1 MNVTGAW
8 RIVEMDLW
16 DAEAIDLLGPGYIQF
31 GADRTGHFRFI
42 AVDGWMDCQSG
53 RRDGRPCIEF
63 TWEGNDESDPA
74 SGRGW
79 AALEE
84 DGSLRGHI
92 YFHLGDD
99 SGFRAVRA
107 EDAPKPRRRATQGA
121 ETPWE
126 ASLSARRCRWTWLR
140 RACWT

>member
-1 MNVTGAW
+1 MSVTGAW

-16 DAEAIDLLGPGYIQF
+16 DAEAINLLGPGYIQF
-31 GADRTGHFRFI
+31 DADRTGHFRFI
-42 AVDGWMDCQSG
+42 AVEGWMDCQSG
-53 RRDGRPCIEF
+53 RRDGRPYVEF
-63 TWEGNDESDPA
+63 TWEGNDKSDPA

-99 SGFRAVRA
+99 SGFRAVRT
-107 EDAPKPRRRATQGA
+107 ESLAPAAGGEHLGR
-121 ETPWE
+121 
-126 ASLSARRCRWTWLR
+126 
-140 RACWT
+140 